1 MSAKS
6 SLVAAPSG
14 GRYINTGT
22 GPTLQPVDIGHDS
35 YLAMVDP
42 DTAFWSLVKKDKL
55 SETLDGSEVIPQYL
69 GKRASFVQEMDDLRF
84 HLKPS
89 AVYFNPTERCNLNCS
104 YCYIPEEMRK
114 TGAHMS
120 ADDILR
126 ALVIFKAYFKKTL
139 PDGSRPQVVFHG
151 SEPLLNR
158 DAVFA
163 AIERHG
169 EHFRFGIQTNGTL
182 LEKADIDFLTAHNV
196 TIGLSLDGHVPE
208 IADRTRHNWSGDGS
222 FAKVLAAMKH
232 LQGYPGYNVICTVT
246 RENMAALSDIVDL
259 LHAYEVPA
267 CMLNPVRCTQQGARE
282 IRPSDAHL
290 AQHYLAALDRTYE
303 LYEKTGR
310 KLLVANF
317 ANVLV
322 SITAPTARRLMCDI
336 SPCGGGRC
344 FFAVA
349 ANGDMFPC
357 SEFIGLPSFKGG
369 NVFHDD
375 IEVALGTEAFR
386 RVTSRKVEDIE
397 PCRHCAI
404 RHFCGAPCPAEAHEM
419 NGSLRS
425 TGAFCELYEEQVR
438 YAFRLIAE
446 GKEAS
451 FLWDGW
457 DSDAVTTFDAGSV
470 AGTRKGL

>member
-1 MSAKS
+1 VSLPNGSIVDAEVVGFSGEKLYLMPANDVYGLVPGAKVVPVEVVHPLPRNGSAIHPRRRGS
-6 SLVAAPSG
+6 APAREPLPRLLAHRPTVG
-14 GRYINTGT
+14 GR
-22 GPTLQPVDIGHDS
+22 LPVVG
-35 YLAMVDP
+35 LGLVVV
-42 DTAFWSLVKKDKL
+42 SL
-55 SETLDGSEVIPQYL
+55 
-69 GKRASFVQEMDDLRF
+69 
-84 HLKPS
+84 
-89 AVYFNPTERCNLNCS
+89 
-104 YCYIPEEMRK
+104 
-114 TGAHMS
+114 
-120 ADDILR
+120 IL
-126 ALVIFKAYFKKTL
+126 
-139 PDGSRPQVVFHG
+139 
-151 SEPLLNR
+151 
-158 DAVFA
+158 
-163 AIERHG
+163 
-169 EHFRFGIQTNGTL
+169 
-182 LEKADIDFLTAHNV
+182 
-196 TIGLSLDGHVPE
+196 
-208 IADRTRHNWSGDGS
+208 
-222 FAKVLAAMKH
+222 
-232 LQGYPGYNVICTVT
+232 
-246 RENMAALSDIVDL
+246 
-259 LHAYEVPA
+259 
-267 CMLNPVRCTQQGARE
+267 
-282 IRPSDAHL
+282 
-290 AQHYLAALDRTYE
+290 
-303 LYEKTGR
+303 
-310 KLLVANF
+310 
-317 ANVLV
+317 
-322 SITAPTARRLMCDI
+322 
-336 SPCGGGRC
+336 C